1 MKYYQGETVNFT
13 VELDGANVSDF
24 DYIDVYLYT
33 EKSSTW
39 KFTTNENKLSKAEY
53 FRMSKI
59 SGTML
64 QGVLSSTMTSQML
77 GVVWLEIR
85 CVRNDMPVFVK
96 RMQTDMAI
104 CKTTIKNEDYYG

>member
-24 DYIDVYLYT
+24 GYIDVYLYT

-39 KFTTNENKLSKAEY
+39 KFTTNENKLSKQEY
-53 FRMSKI
+53 FPMSKI
-59 SGTML
+59 SDTML
-64 QGVLSSTMTSQML
+64 QGRINSAMTSQML
-77 GVVWLEIR
+77 GVLWLEIR

-104 CKTTIKNEDYYG
+104 HKTTIKNEDYYG